1 VKLPARKLGDWAR
14 ELIDECSTSRE
25 RRIEQYKLFKSYF
38 WSGTDYG
45 VQARYNR
52 CGAHCD
58 RLASYLFSP
67 ADVRFSIELDQTQ
80 DPADQDNVDAAAR
93 YLNREFHRC
102 CVDIEVGAGT
112 LWGLVKG
119 ATILKTVWGFNGLEP
134 WLIQPEFF
142 AVLREDIADLDRQ
155 EAFVHTTYMTPS
167 AFKRTLV
174 EHPERQSILEQI
186 EMKNARADLRGAE
199 DPMHQ
204 IFAGMIAPVST
215 TGVSSG
221 QGQVA
226 IQATPEPILSADV
239 GKRLVRID
247 ELWVQDDERQDW
259 TTIRMIDDIVVEGR
273 FQRRNLSGV
282 EGQHGFHKLAPNDVD
297 GYFWGASEIQQIY
310 RLQDLLNDQIRDM
323 ARIIRLRADP
333 PRVGMGFSDLTLEK
347 YKTLRRPGGW
357 HAESTPGA
365 KIESLA
371 PELPPELFQSIEST
385 LRYFDDIAGFAP
397 IMQGQGETGVRTQS
411 QAQTL
416 TRNASPRMR
425 DRALLLERQVIDI
438 GDFCLK
444 LLQNKQA
451 EVFNSE
457 KGGQFL
463 LSQLPEDYRVTID
476 SHTSSPAFMEDHRN
490 LAFQLARFGAVD
502 HEELIMLTHPP
513 HEDTLRK
520 RAKER
525 AQAQAKM
532 MQEHPE
538 MFAKGKG
545 KPKK

>member
-1 VKLPARKLGDWAR
+1 M
-14 ELIDECSTSRE
+14 
-25 RRIEQYKLFKSYF
+25 FKSYF
-38 WSGTDYG
+38 WAGTDQG

-52 CGAHCD
+52 CGPHCD

-67 ADVRFSIELDQTQ
+67 SDVRFSIELDQTQ
-80 DPADQDNVDAAAR
+80 DPADHSNAESAER

-102 CVDIEVGAGT
+102 GVDIEIGSGV

-142 AVLREDIADLDRQ
+142 AVLRDDIADLDRQ

-167 AFKRTLV
+167 SFKRTIV
-174 EHPERQSILEQI
+174 EHPERKAILEDI
-186 EMKNARADLRGAE
+186 ENKNAAKDVSSAE
-199 DPMHQ
+199 DPLHQ
-204 IFAGMIAPVST
+204 LFVGMINPLPLS
-215 TGVSSG
+215 GKSSG
-221 QGQVA
+221 SGQVNVP
-226 IQATPEPILSADV
+226 ATPEPMLAATV
-239 GKRLVRID
+239 QQRLIRID

-259 TTIRMIDDIVVEGR
+259 TTIRMIDDVLVEGR
-273 FQRRNLSGV
+273 FKRRNLSGV
-282 EGQHGFHKLAPNDVD
+282 EGHTGFHKLSPNETD
-297 GYFWGASEIQQIY
+297 GYFWGSSEIQQIY
-310 RLQDLLNDQIRDM
+310 KLQDLLNDQLRDV
-323 ARIIRLRADP
+323 ARIMRLRADP
-333 PRVGMGFSDLTLEK
+333 PRVGMGFSGLTLEK
-347 YKTLRRPGGW
+347 YKQLRRPGGW
-357 HAESTPGA
+357 HAEDTPGA

-371 PELPPELFQSIEST
+371 PELPPELFKAIENT
-385 LRYFDDIAGFAP
+385 LAYFDDVAGFAP

-425 DRALLLERQVIDI
+425 DRALLLERQVIDV
-438 GDFCLK
+438 GDFDLK

-451 EVFNSE
+451 EIFTAE
-457 KGGQFL
+457 KGGEFL

-490 LAFQLARFGAVD
+490 LAFQLARFGAID

-525 AQAQAKM
+525 AAAQAKM

-538 MFAKGKG
+538 MFAKGG
-545 KPKK
+545 KKTPKKGA